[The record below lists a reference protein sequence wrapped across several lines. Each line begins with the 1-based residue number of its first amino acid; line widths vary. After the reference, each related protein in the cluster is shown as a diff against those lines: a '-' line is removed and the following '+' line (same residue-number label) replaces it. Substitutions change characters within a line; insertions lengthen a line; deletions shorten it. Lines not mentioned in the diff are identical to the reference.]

1 MKIIDAHLHLFNPD
15 ERSETL
21 ARQVGHENSLPYL
34 ENLYKS
40 QGVVAGVV
48 MGNQKLSPDA
58 YCFPPFFR
66 YCIAVG
72 SKYQGPKEEA
82 QTIELA
88 EEHLKRSAC
97 VGIKIYAGY
106 TLAYVSDA
114 RFTPYIKL
122 AEKYDKPVAIHTGM
136 TAGVRGQLKYSHP
149 LTVDEV
155 AGAYP
160 TVQFVLC
167 HFGNPFLCEAA
178 AVMEK
183 NSNVSADLSGLLSH
197 VTAELPFIQVLPLLQ
212 IWLGSPSIST
222 TLLSSICAIIPQ
234 SVPHM
239 RHVVAKLFLSDI
251 FAVASVCAASVL
263 HPLRKLDVDALSYAR
278 GVIFDFFVIQ
288 RRGYTVS
295 DAFRLSSAE
304 VALAA
309 DLELYVEMDISI
321 RTGEA
326 AHLAPRA
333 PFLLYH
339 NCVSDGVAD
348 YRSSRT
354 DRHAPRFLAVEAGH
368 RNDRVFFDVMVHANH
383 GGLALTRLFGV
394 GECAC
399 KLAVAAADA
408 L

>member
-15 ERSETL
+15 ERSETM

-58 YCFPPFFR
+58 YRFPPFFR

-160 TVQFVLC
+160 KVQFVLC
-167 HFGNPFLCEAA
+167 HFDNPFLCEAA

-183 NSNVSADLSGLLSH
+183 NSNVAADLSGLLS
-197 VTAELPFIQVLPLLQ
+197 
-212 IWLGSPSIST
+212 G
-222 TLLSSICAIIPQ
+222 IP
-234 SVPHM
+234 
-239 RHVVAKLFLSDI
+239 
-251 FAVASVCAASVL
+251 
-263 HPLRKLDVDALSYAR
+263 
-278 GVIFDFFVIQ
+278 
-288 RRGYTVS
+288 
-295 DAFRLSSAE
+295 
-304 VALAA
+304 
-309 DLELYVEMDISI
+309 DLERYFQRHAGYVEWMRTWLRYLDDDSRFMFGTDFPAVNIPRYIEYI
-321 RTGEA
+321 RRLVDEES
-326 AHLAPRA
+326 LEKI
-333 PFLLYH
+333 FFH
-339 NCVSDGVAD
+339 N
-348 YRSSRT
+348 
-354 DRHAPRFLAVEAGH
+354 
-368 RNDRVFFDVMVHANH
+368 ANRIY
-383 GGLALTRLFGV
+383 GLGL
-394 GECAC
+394 
-399 KLAVAAADA
+399 
-408 L
+408 